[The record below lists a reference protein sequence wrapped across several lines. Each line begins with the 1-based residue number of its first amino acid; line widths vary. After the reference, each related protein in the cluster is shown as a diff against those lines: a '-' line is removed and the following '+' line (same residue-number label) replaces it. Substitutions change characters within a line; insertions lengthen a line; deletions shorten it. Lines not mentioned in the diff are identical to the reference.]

1 MKAAG
6 QLEVE
11 EIVNLDADDDE
22 VNTQHRYYYEAK
34 MGESKSHGKKG
45 TWDVVPLPEW
55 VKPVTSHGATT
66 DKYGPDG

>member
-1 MKAAG
+1 
-6 QLEVE
+6 
-11 EIVNLDADDDE
+11 
-22 VNTQHRYYYEAK
+22 